1 MPYRDSGLPP
11 FFASLVPAGFPSPA
25 EDYAEGRLDFNRR
38 ILRNPAAT
46 YCVRVAGDSMREAS
60 IEEGDVLV
68 VDRSLSAISGDVVV
82 ASLDGAFTVKRLR
95 KEGRRAWLCPENQA
109 YKPVEVTGRDDFC
122 LFGVVTFVLRELRKR
137 RGEGP

>member
-1 MPYRDSGLPP
+1 MSRHAAALPP
-11 FFASLVPAGFPSPA
+11 FFAALVPAGFPSPA

-46 YCVRVAGDSMREAS
+46 YCVRVTGDSMLGAS

-68 VDRSLSAISGDVVV
+68 VDRSLPALNGDVVV

-95 KEGRRAWLCPENQA
+95 KEGGRAWLCPENPA
-109 YKPVEVTGRDDFC
+109 YKAVEVTGRDDFC
-122 LFGVVTFVLRELRKR
+122 LFGVVTFVIRELRKR
-137 RGEGP
+137 KGGGA